1 MLTTV
6 LNYADLNWSSRG
18 RRSQQLS
25 RCGWDNLLQAMWR
38 VFDQLHLCIL
48 FCGTADTRFVIE
60 CRFALNCFPPR
71 EGAVRIQ
78 MLKWWIL
85 AQCNSVVFP
94 HESIQNY
101 SNAARNSCFTSWKCP
116 VSNLKRS
123 RNFLY
128 WVGWSHFCPFSALT
142 LLVGRQEGH
151 LACEKLGVL
160 ICWWWQ
166 FDLNFA
172 HIKALVVTIT
182 AIVII
187 IITRRVRPPNGGRNE
202 ANSS

>member
-1 MLTTV
+1 MLIWIGHLEVGGLNSWVDVVGTTCYRPCDV
-6 LNYADLNWSSRG
+6 FLTSCICAFYFVVQQIQDLLLNAG
-18 RRSQQLS
+18 
-25 RCGWDNLLQAMWR
+25 
-38 VFDQLHLCIL
+38 
-48 FCGTADTRFVIE
+48 
-60 CRFALNCFPPR
+60 FALNCFPPR

-128 WVGWSHFCPFSALT
+128 WVAWSHFCPFSALT

-182 AIVII
+182 SIVII
-187 IITRRVRPPNGGRNE
+187 IITRRVQPPNGGRNE
-202 ANSS
+202 ANSW